1 MLWTGDCL
9 CRIYTQMIKKKKNEP
24 QRMEIPAQNREL
36 FYKSKQIDQ
45 ISISISVTK
54 THQVENY

>member
-1 MLWTGDCL
+1 
-9 CRIYTQMIKKKKNEP
+9 
-24 QRMEIPAQNREL
+24 MEIPAQNREL